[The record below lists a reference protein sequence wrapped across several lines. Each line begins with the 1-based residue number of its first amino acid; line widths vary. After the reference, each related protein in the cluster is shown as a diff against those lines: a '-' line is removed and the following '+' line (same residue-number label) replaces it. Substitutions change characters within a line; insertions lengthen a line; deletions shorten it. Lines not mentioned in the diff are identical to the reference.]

1 MGDRLLTILQ
11 AAEQFNLTTSLLYKA
26 VERHELPAVRFKAR
40 GRIRLRSRDVEAWI
54 HVHVLRS
61 PAEPSSFDGG
71 SEAARELGNLLPPA
85 EARRFA

>member
-26 VERHELPAVRFKAR
+26 VERHQLPAVRFKAR

-54 HVHVLRS
+54 HVHLLRS
-61 PAEPSSFDGG
+61 PAQPSSFDGA
-71 SEAARELGNLLPPA
+71 SDAAGDLVSLLPPPG
-85 EARRFA
+85 ARRFA

>member
-11 AAEQFNLTTSLLYKA
+11 AAEQFNLTASLLYKA
-26 VERHELPAVRFKAR
+26 VERHELPSIRFKAR

-54 HVHVLRS
+54 HVHLRQS
-61 PAEPSSFDGG
+61 PAEPRSFVTD
-71 SEAARELGNLLPPA
+71 SEAERQLSSLLPSA